1 MIKKNGGEIME
12 SKNILWSISLS
23 VIGIVTIILIGFNLV
38 EIELPDIITRIFS
51 LMELIALHV
60 LAFSTVKKIKH
71 KA

>member
-23 VIGIVTIILIGFNLV
+23 VIGIVTSILIGFNLV

-51 LMELIALHV
+51 LMELIALPV

>member
-38 EIELPDIITRIFS
+38 EI
-51 LMELIALHV
+51 
-60 LAFSTVKKIKH
+60 VKLVY
-71 KA
+71 

>member
-1 MIKKNGGEIME
+1 MIKKNGGKIME

-38 EIELPDIITRIFS
+38 GIELSDIITRIFG
-51 LMELIALHV
+51 LMELIALPV